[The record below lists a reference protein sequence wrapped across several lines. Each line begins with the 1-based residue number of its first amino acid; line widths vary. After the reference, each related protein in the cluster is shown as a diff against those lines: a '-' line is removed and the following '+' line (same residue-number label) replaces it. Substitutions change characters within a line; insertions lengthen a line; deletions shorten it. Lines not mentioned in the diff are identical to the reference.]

1 MTEHRSG
8 PVRSVAARNSILDA
22 TARVFTHQGYD
33 RVTMEGIAKEAGV
46 GKQTIYRW
54 WPSRGALIAD
64 CMIEGRLTPVEI
76 DIPDTGDLRHD
87 LNVWLESIIA
97 IVADPRGASLLRS
110 LVAAAAE
117 DGAVGDR
124 LAETLGI
131 DEKLS
136 LRFAS
141 AVRIGQLAE
150 DTPIDQLGL
159 AILGAIIVPI
169 LARRPIDPDEI
180 RRLVNYL
187 APGRLTISPGR
198 KRGT

>member
-8 PVRSVAARNSILDA
+8 PVRSAAARDSILDA
-22 TARVFTHQGYD
+22 TARLFAQQGYD
-33 RVTMEGIAKEAGV
+33 NLTMEGIAKEAGV

-64 CMIEGRLTPVEI
+64 CMIEGLLIPVEI
-76 DIPDTGDLRHD
+76 ELPDTGDLRRD
-87 LNVWLESIIA
+87 LNVWLEW
-97 IVADPRGASLLRS
+97 IVASLDDPRGASLLRS

-141 AVRIGQLAE
+141 AVRVGQLAE
-150 DTPIDQLGL
+150 DTPVDQLGL
-159 AILGAIIVPI
+159 AILGAIIVPV

-180 RRLVNYL
+180 RRLVDYL
-187 APGRLTISPGR
+187 ARPST
-198 KRGT
+198 

>member
-8 PVRSVAARNSILDA
+8 PVRSAAARDAILDA
-22 TARVFTHQGYD
+22 TARLFTQQGYD
-33 RVTMEGIAKEAGV
+33 NLTMEGIAKEAGV

-64 CMIEGRLTPVEI
+64 CMIEGRLIQVEI
-76 DIPDTGDLRHD
+76 DLLDTGDLRHD
-87 LNVWLESIIA
+87 LDVWLDSIIA

-136 LRFAS
+136 LRFSS
-141 AVRIGQLAE
+141 AMQAGQLAE
-150 DTPIDQLGL
+150 DTPIDQLGV
-159 AILGAIIVPI
+159 AIVGAIIVPV
-169 LARRPIDPDEI
+169 LARRSIEPDEL
-180 RRLVNYL
+180 RRLVHYL
-187 APGRLTISPGR
+187 ARPAG
-198 KRGT
+198 

>member
-8 PVRSVAARNSILDA
+8 PVRSTAARDAILDA
-22 TARVFTHQGYD
+22 TARLFTQQGYD
-33 RVTMEGIAKEAGV
+33 NLTMEGIAKEAGV

-64 CMIEGRLTPVEI
+64 CMIEGRLIPLEN

-87 LNVWLESIIA
+87 LNVWLESINA

-131 DEKLS
+131 DQTLS

-141 AVRIGQLAE
+141 AVRVGQLAE
-150 DTPIDQLGL
+150 DAPIDQLGL
-159 AILGAIIVPI
+159 AILGALIIPI
-169 LARRPIDPDEI
+169 LARRAIDPAEI
-180 RRLVNYL
+180 RRLVDYL
-187 APGRLTISPGR
+187 ARPAG
-198 KRGT
+198 

>member
-8 PVRSVAARNSILDA
+8 PVRSTAARDAILDA
-22 TARVFTHQGYD
+22 TARLFSQQGYD
-33 RVTMEGIAKEAGV
+33 NLTMEGIAKEAGV

-54 WPSRGALIAD
+54 WRSRGALIAE
-64 CMIEGRLTPVEI
+64 CMIEGRLIPLEN

-87 LNVWLESIIA
+87 LNVWLESINA

-117 DGAVGDR
+117 DGAVGDQ

-131 DEKLS
+131 DQTLS

-141 AVRIGQLAE
+141 AVRAGQLAE
-150 DTPIDQLGL
+150 DAPIDQLGL

-169 LARRPIDPDEI
+169 LARRLIDPDEI
-180 RRLVNYL
+180 RRLVGYL
-187 APGRLTISPGR
+187 TRPID
-198 KRGT
+198 

>member
-1 MTEHRSG
+1 VEDHRAS
-8 PVRSVAARNSILDA
+8 A
-22 TARVFTHQGYD
+22 TG
-33 RVTMEGIAKEAGV
+33 GV

-54 WPSRGALIAD
+54 WPTRGALIAD
-64 CMIEGRLTPVEI
+64 CMIEGRLIPLEN

-87 LNVWLESIIA
+87 LNVWLESINA

-131 DEKLS
+131 DQTLS

-141 AVRIGQLAE
+141 AVRVGQLAAE
-150 DTPIDQLGL
+150 APIDQLGL
-159 AILGAIIVPI
+159 AILGAIIIPV

-180 RRLVNYL
+180 
-187 APGRLTISPGR
+187 GRLADYIARPASAAS
-198 KRGT
+198 

>member
-8 PVRSVAARNSILDA
+8 PVRSSAARSAILDA
-22 TARVFTHQGYD
+22 TARLFTQRGYD
-33 RVTMEGIAKEAGV
+33 NLTMEGIAKEAGV

-64 CMIEGRLTPVEI
+64 CMIEGRLIQVEI
-76 DIPDTGDLRHD
+76 DLLDTGDLRHD
-87 LNVWLESIIA
+87 LDVWLDSIIA
-97 IVADPRGASLLRS
+97 IVTDARGASLLRS

-136 LRFAS
+136 LRFTS
-141 AVRIGQLAE
+141 AVQAGQLAE

-159 AILGAIIVPI
+159 AIVGAIIVPV
-169 LARRPIDPDEI
+169 LARRPIDPDEL
-180 RRLVNYL
+180 RRLVHHL
-187 APGRLTISPGR
+187 ARPTS
-198 KRGT
+198 

>member
-8 PVRSVAARNSILDA
+8 PIRSTAARDAILGA
-22 TARVFTHQGYD
+22 TARLFTQQGYD
-33 RVTMEGIAKEAGV
+33 NLTMEGIAKEAGV

-54 WPSRGALIAD
+54 WPSRGALIAE
-64 CMIEGRLTPVEI
+64 CMIEGRLIPLEN

-87 LNVWLESIIA
+87 LNVWLESINA

-131 DEKLS
+131 DQTLS

-141 AVRIGQLAE
+141 AVQAGQLAE
-150 DTPIDQLGL
+150 DAPIDQLGL
-159 AILGAIIVPI
+159 AILGALIVPI
-169 LARRPIDPDEI
+169 LARRAIDPTEI
-180 RRLVNYL
+180 RRLVDYL
-187 APGRLTISPGR
+187 ARPAG
-198 KRGT
+198 